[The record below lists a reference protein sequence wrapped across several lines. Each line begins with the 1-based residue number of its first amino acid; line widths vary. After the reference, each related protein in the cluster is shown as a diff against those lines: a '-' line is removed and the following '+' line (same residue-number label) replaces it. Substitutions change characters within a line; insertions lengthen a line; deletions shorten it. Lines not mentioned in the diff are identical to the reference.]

1 MTRTGS
7 FKPWILA
14 MVDQSSGGRM
24 PDLVKLLEQWAVVT
38 AAPIPF
44 AIAVVVAAGLIWL
57 AVGWSYSGVLA
68 SKNGQIELQDRQL
81 ADYKQKLDGA
91 SPDQAKA
98 KIDALERRVR
108 VTVGKEWEPLTRAEK
123 VALTSRLKDIQK
135 TRIQIMYENALGK
148 ELAESFLEAFKA
160 ADWNEAWITP
170 GSGFG
175 SGVLVG
181 RGQRAMAIKAAIESV
196 TNIKAEVKDPE
207 MNIELMFLGVGI
219 NSY

>member
-1 MTRTGS
+1 MIRANLPTFFVILVLIIGAIW
-7 FKPWILA
+7 WI
-14 MVDQSSGGRM
+14 MNWRYG
-24 PDLVKLLEQWAVVT
+24 DL
-38 AAPIPF
+38 
-44 AIAVVVAAGLIWL
+44 
-57 AVGWSYSGVLA
+57 LA

-91 SPDQAKA
+91 SPDQAKS

-108 VTVGKEWEPLTRAEK
+108 VTVGKEWEPLTRVEI
-123 VALTSRLKDIQK
+123 VALTSKLKAISK

-160 ADWNEAWITP
+160 ADWDGAWITP

-181 RGQRAMAIKAAIESV
+181 RGQRALAVKAAIESISN
-196 TNIKAEVKDPE
+196 TKTEVKDPE
-207 MNIELMFLGVGI
+207 MEIELMFLGVGI
-219 NSY
+219 NSYWVKSEDRIVDWIEWKNE

>member
-1 MTRTGS
+1 MPQWMQDLISGWPMIRANLPTFFVILVLIIGAIW
-7 FKPWILA
+7 WI
-14 MVDQSSGGRM
+14 MNWRYG
-24 PDLVKLLEQWAVVT
+24 DL
-38 AAPIPF
+38 
-44 AIAVVVAAGLIWL
+44 
-57 AVGWSYSGVLA
+57 LA

-91 SPDQAKA
+91 SPDQAKS

-108 VTVGKEWEPLTRAEK
+108 VTVGKEWEPLTRVEI
-123 VALTSRLKDIQK
+123 VALTSKLKAISK

-160 ADWNEAWITP
+160 ADWDGAWITP

-181 RGQRAMAIKAAIESV
+181 RGQRALAVKAAIESISN
-196 TNIKAEVKDPE
+196 TKTEVKDPE
-207 MNIELMFLGVGI
+207 MEIELMFLGVGI

>member
-1 MTRTGS
+1 MQDLISGWPMIRANLPTFFVILVLIIGAIW
-7 FKPWILA
+7 WI
-14 MVDQSSGGRM
+14 MNWRYG
-24 PDLVKLLEQWAVVT
+24 DL
-38 AAPIPF
+38 
-44 AIAVVVAAGLIWL
+44 
-57 AVGWSYSGVLA
+57 LA

-91 SPDQAKA
+91 SPDQAKS

-108 VTVGKEWEPLTRAEK
+108 VTVGKEWEPLTRVEI
-123 VALTSRLKDIQK
+123 VALTSKLKAISK

-160 ADWNEAWITP
+160 ADWDGAWITP

-181 RGQRAMAIKAAIESV
+181 RGQRALAVKAAIESISN
-196 TNIKAEVKDPE
+196 TKTEVKDPE
-207 MNIELMFLGVGI
+207 MEIELMFLGVGI
-219 NSY
+219 NSYWVKSEDRIVDWIEWKNE